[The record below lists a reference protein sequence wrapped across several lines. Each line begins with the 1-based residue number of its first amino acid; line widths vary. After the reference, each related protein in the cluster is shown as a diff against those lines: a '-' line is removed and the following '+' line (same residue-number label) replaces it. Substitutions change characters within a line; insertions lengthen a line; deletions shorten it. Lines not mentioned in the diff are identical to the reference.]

1 MPPPASTVSV
11 AAPPASDPGAPMTRA
26 TVLAAYRR
34 MAPFYDWMFGAC
46 FEPGR
51 RRAVD
56 TLAPTAGQHILE
68 VGVGTGLALRR
79 WPVHARITG
88 IDLSPDMLTRAER
101 ARRRHQLDHVTL
113 RVLDAQD
120 TDFPDNHFDGIAA
133 MYVVSVVP
141 DLPALLREMRRI
153 CRPGGRIAIVNHF
166 AQTRPLARW
175 IERTAAAHA
184 GFLGFNA
191 ALPLEAVTSAAGLRV
206 RLVRRV
212 NWAGYWTL
220 VVAENDK

>member
-1 MPPPASTVSV
+1 
-11 AAPPASDPGAPMTRA
+11 MTRA

-68 VGVGTGLALRR
+68 VGVGTGLALRH
-79 WPVHARITG
+79 WPARARVTG
-88 IDLSPDMLTRAER
+88 IDLSPDMLMRAEQ

-153 CRPGGRIAIVNHF
+153 CRPGGRI
-166 AQTRPLARW
+166 
-175 IERTAAAHA
+175 
-184 GFLGFNA
+184 
-191 ALPLEAVTSAAGLRV
+191 
-206 RLVRRV
+206 
-212 NWAGYWTL
+212 
-220 VVAENDK
+220 